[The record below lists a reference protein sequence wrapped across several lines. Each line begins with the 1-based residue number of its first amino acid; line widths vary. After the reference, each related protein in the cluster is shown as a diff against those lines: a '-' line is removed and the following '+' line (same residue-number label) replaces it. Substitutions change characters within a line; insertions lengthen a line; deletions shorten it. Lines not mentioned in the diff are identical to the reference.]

1 MRRKKVENAVTCRRI
16 RKSIPIQSQD
26 DCHKNIAINSLKIL
40 SEFATATFC
49 MSRLVYP
56 HGTGSLLSEQGSGG
70 TQKYARNKLT
80 SIQSWFRK
88 NALWGF
94 WMMDRLVKTELFFN
108 CKKRRESG
116 RPCVTEGAEDPYKRL
131 FGTTQ
136 PADIPE
142 TSEWWKRQQRN
153 VFAMSDDAEL
163 GLMQA
168 TTGGMNPAS
177 VHVYACGN

>member
-1 MRRKKVENAVTCRRI
+1 M
-16 RKSIPIQSQD
+16 
-26 DCHKNIAINSLKIL
+26 
-40 SEFATATFC
+40 
-49 MSRLVYP
+49 
-56 HGTGSLLSEQGSGG
+56 
-70 TQKYARNKLT
+70 
-80 SIQSWFRK
+80 
-88 NALWGF
+88 
-94 WMMDRLVKTELFFN
+94 KTELFFK

-116 RPCVTEGAEDPYKRL
+116 RPCATESAGDPYKRL

-153 VFAMSDDAEL
+153 VFAMSDNAEL

-177 VHVYACGN
+177 AHVYTCGN